1 MDHAPGVYL
10 SSLNVNTSFI
20 EEVISIEEKLTK
32 EPALELLN
40 LRVTDPYTKDSIAAT
55 TQKTISYE
63 IDKFSKQQLVDTITD
78 TREQDQRSRV
88 SHHQLIS

>member
-1 MDHAPGVYL
+1 M
-10 SSLNVNTSFI
+10 
-20 EEVISIEEKLTK
+20 TK

-78 TREQDQRSRV
+78 TREKARINSVGLSRSGD
-88 SHHQLIS
+88 